1 MPVKSYKRS
10 VELLEA
16 SAGGALVA
24 LNAEAG
30 ECFGFNE
37 VAASVWRSLAQPKTF
52 AELRDELVDVYDVA
66 ADQCTADLHHLLAQ
80 MISQGLVEETSP
92 EIRGPSAS

>member
-1 MPVKSYKRS
+1 MTTTAYKRS

-16 SAGGALVA
+16 SVGDELVA

-52 AELRDELVDVYDVA
+52 YELRDELINVYDVA
-66 ADQCTADLHHLLAQ
+66 ADQCTSDLRDLLAQ
-80 MISQGLVEETSP
+80 MISKGLVEETSSQ
-92 EIRGPSAS
+92 IRDRSA